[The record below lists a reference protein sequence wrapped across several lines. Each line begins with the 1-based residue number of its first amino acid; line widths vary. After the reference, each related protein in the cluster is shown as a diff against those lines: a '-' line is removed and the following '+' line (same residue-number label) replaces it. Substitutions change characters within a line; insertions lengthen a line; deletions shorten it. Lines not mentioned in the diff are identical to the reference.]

1 MPVKTWD
8 ASSNLIF
15 DSDSITNGVCLGVF
29 DIASG
34 ATFSRTFSLLS
45 GATIRVL
52 SIYGT
57 TPAYDTSDPAATITV
72 TGSPPTVAAS
82 AVGYGRTIILWA
94 TGTVAIVPGAGMQAL
109 NASGNVALTPEA
121 RGLNFIGKAA
131 YTGGGLA
138 SVDGGVDG
146 YLGNRTI
153 RVASPAGARPIGI
166 VRMDG
171 GQYVRMPPLFAWGGD
186 GYWYASIQAVATLP
200 AFSTWPT
207 LVEPEVY
214 CYAVPASARTA
225 PKVAIYDSDGSLAYD
240 LMAGRL
246 LDTAGRVTVPAG
258 ITTDTSKSTTIP
270 SVSIAG
276 LYGYPAINGQQG
288 ARFSTI
294 DRYLAGYWHLSGT
307 TLSVH
312 AAITDYSDG
321 GVSPPANYVNRYW
334 AESQAEIIDLAPY

>member
-8 ASSNLIF
+8 IAGALLFN
-15 DSDSITNGVCLGVF
+15 SDLITNGVCLGVF

-34 ATFSRTFSLLS
+34 ATFSRTFSLLG

-72 TGSPPTVAAS
+72 TGSPPTVTAS
-82 AVGYGRTIILWA
+82 AVGYARTILLWA
-94 TGTVAIVPGAGMQAL
+94 TGTVSIVPGAGLQAL
-109 NASGNVALTPEA
+109 NASRNIALSPQA

-131 YTGGGLA
+131 YTGGGTA
-138 SVDGGVDG
+138 SVGGGVDG
-146 YLGNRTI
+146 YLGSSTI
-153 RVASPAGARPIGI
+153 RIASPSGARPIGI

-171 GQYVRMPPLFAWGGD
+171 GEYVRMPPLFTWGGD

-200 AFSTWPT
+200 KFSTWPI
-207 LVEPEVY
+207 LVSPEVY
-214 CYAVPASARTA
+214 CYAIPASAISS
-225 PKVAIYDSDGSLAYD
+225 PKFAIYDIDGSLAYD

-258 ITTDTSKSTTIP
+258 TTADASMSATIP
-270 SVSIAG
+270 TVSIPG
-276 LYGYPAINGQQG
+276 LYGYPAINGQEG

-334 AESQAEIIDLAPY
+334 AASQAEIIDLAAY